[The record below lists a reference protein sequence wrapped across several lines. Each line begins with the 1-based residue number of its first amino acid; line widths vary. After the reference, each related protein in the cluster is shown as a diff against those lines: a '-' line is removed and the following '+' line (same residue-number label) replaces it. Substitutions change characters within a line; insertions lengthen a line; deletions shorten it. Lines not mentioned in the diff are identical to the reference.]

1 MGGFIVP
8 YTVPSAAFWKLGQAK
23 PGDMLKFKE
32 IPLEKAQEMR
42 LEQTLIC
49 SEKSIAKSNQNFLNK
64 ISNIKIDKI
73 KIVDFD
79 KINKDKKIREKI
91 IEKEGMKNIKVK
103 YF

>member
-1 MGGFIVP
+1 MEIR
-8 YTVPSAAFWKLGQAK
+8 TSK

-49 SEKSIAKSNQNFLNK
+49 SEKSIAKSDQNFLNENK
-64 ISNIKIDKI
+64 KSNINVDKI

-79 KINKDKKIREKI
+79 KINRDKKIREKI
-91 IEKEGMKNIKVK
+91 IEKEGMKDIKVK

>member
-49 SEKSIAKSNQNFLNK
+49 SEKSMVMDGSIIKYSV
-64 ISNIKIDKI
+64 ISVVRQTSK
-73 KIVDFD
+73 
-79 KINKDKKIREKI
+79 
-91 IEKEGMKNIKVK
+91 
-103 YF
+103 